1 MSTSRKDLFKNLST
15 ARKPSSPTRKPSSP
29 ARKPSSPTRKPSSP
43 TRTSSSPTRTSSN
56 IPDRAIV
63 AKAGVE
69 LIKIVAMAIIS
80 SLNIVGVHV
89 SDNFIAYIV
98 SISTLTYGYIMYCVK
113 YTVGYSKTE
122 IGKILEEFMN
132 VISTLLDAPRAN
144 LKKNSQEIQRCITR
158 VATENVFSSLGFGGE
173 NKETKQFSKLKT
185 ELESTKIKV
194 TNELYKL
201 QNDILFNNINSVLL
215 TFSIIK
221 NEIENFPNTI
231 SNYIKKLIKNES
243 KQRDNKIN
251 YQSSTAIS
259 RYTVPEDMR
268 LNEKV
273 TSLVSYTN
281 MRPIFSTVVSYTP
294 SVSIVP
300 ENIEKISNVLQ
311 IKSVNLQSLLNMVEI
326 ESNILLDDESIFN
339 EETVCGRTAK
349 RMFTNFKMT
358 TNNKI
363 EEISMLVHG
372 KIEEEKYF
380 LKENYEHIQFIT
392 SISLII
398 VLSLLINKGIR
409 TVVKSCC
416 RRADGKRSSRRRKTS
431 KNMRRKSTRQR
442 KSKN

>member
-1 MSTSRKDLFKNLST
+1 MSTSKSLST

-173 NKETKQFSKLKT
+173 NKETKQLSKLKT
-185 ELESTKIKV
+185 ELESTNIKV
-194 TNELYKL
+194 TKELNKL

-251 YQSSTAIS
+251 YESSTAIS

-294 SVSIVP
+294 SGSIVGYEEP

-326 ESNILLDDESIFN
+326 ESDILLDDESIFN

-363 EEISMLVHG
+363 QEISMLVHH